1 MGGRPVTAEP
11 VSSARISREAF
22 RLAGSKATCA
32 SHFLITPSTASPPT
46 APLKLIREL
55 GLSSDQTGAAGGAE
69 ADSVRRGGGRGAGL
83 ATGAGAG
90 GRAGA
95 ASAAAGQR
103 SRASRVGRRRIGLL
117 IPDSSGRAVV
127 PKAVSCGWRPATLQQ
142 AGVANVAAEGAK
154 T

>member
-55 GLSSDQTGAAGGAE
+55 GLSRDQTGAAGGAE
-69 ADSVRRGGGRGAGL
+69 ADRVWRGGGRGAGL
-83 ATGAGAG
+83 ATGAGAWAG
-90 GRAGA
+90 AGDRGGA
-95 ASAAAGQR
+95 ASDAAGQR
-103 SRASRVGRRRIGLL
+103 SKASR
-117 IPDSSGRAVV
+117 
-127 PKAVSCGWRPATLQQ
+127 
-142 AGVANVAAEGAK
+142 
-154 T
+154 